1 MSSTGSNLQLA
12 GGVGSLTSAGMLAFG
27 AKGGAIVAAA
37 GPVGWAALG
46 VTALGGFLS
55 ARKKKKRAK
64 ELADQRNREIAE
76 LRRRAQENAN
86 LIIDQGTRD
95 RASVELAA
103 ARGNITGESI
113 LNKELQ
119 VVDIADKNA
128 QKVMREAEFAIQGM
142 QMEIAN
148 QKQLADD
155 QYKADMINV
164 VTSAATSAVMLSA
177 KTPPGKK
184 PDTTIDTSST
194 LSKEA
199 AASYVVAPQYR
210 QPNGSRSPASLISTP
225 IVSQFEKDMDNIVS
239 GNFSYGYGKPMAPA
253 VDVYGRRGR

>member
-1 MSSTGSNLQLA
+1 MSDTGASLQMA
-12 GGVGSLTSAGMLAFG
+12 GGVGSLAASGMAYAGM
-27 AKGGAIVAAA
+27 AAA

-113 LNKELQ
+113 LNRELQ

-210 QPNGSRSPASLISTP
+210 QPSGSRSPASLTSTP

>member
-1 MSSTGSNLQLA
+1 MSDTGASLQMA
-12 GGVGSLTSAGMLAFG
+12 GGVGSLAASGMAYAGM
-27 AKGGAIVAAA
+27 AAA

-113 LNKELQ
+113 LNRELQ

-155 QYKADMINV
+155 QYKADMIGV
-164 VTSAATSAVMLSA
+164 VTSAATSAAMLSA
-177 KTPPGKK
+177 KTPSGKK
-184 PDTTIDTSST
+184 PDTQIDTSST

-210 QPNGSRSPASLISTP
+210 QPSGSRSPASLTSTP